1 LDLKA
6 PGLKTRPN
14 KSGPPSY
21 YWVAANVTKK
31 AKGFPMP
38 TQRLHGTP
46 EEILFRCGQLTAELY
61 EWMNGQEA
69 KPEYDGSLK
78 SLIEFYR
85 FTEESPY
92 HAIKHNTRAMYDESL
107 DLLIKTVGGRKLAS
121 LSGLDFNR
129 WYAKL
134 KEPAEHTEKE
144 LAAAKEAGIKPE
156 PKPERMRRAY
166 KAVQV
171 LRIVVKFGVV
181 ANLSDCVRLAT
192 ILQNMRFASPP
203 ARTQQITFEQVQAI
217 CTEALKQGR
226 VSIAIAQALQFEL
239 TLRQVDVIGLWEPL
253 AKGDEGKGIIS
264 ARRRWTGGLL
274 WSHIDSKGVL
284 KKITTKTGQIAE
296 HDTTAYPFLRT
307 LLDAVPMEKRIGP
320 IIIDEQSGL
329 PYRDRQR
336 YAKVWRKI
344 AESCGVPKE
353 VWNRDSR
360 AGGVTEGSDAG
371 ANIEHLR
378 HHANHSNIATT
389 GKYNRNTLEKTR
401 RVAELRVAHRTTAE
415 HDKN

>member
-1 LDLKA
+1 MDLKA

-14 KSGPPSY
+14 KSGLPSY

-38 TQRLHGTP
+38 TQRLHGTL

-107 DLLIKTVGGRKLAS
+107 DLLVKTVGGRKLAS

-144 LAAAKEAGIKPE
+144 LSAAKDAGVKPE

-166 KAVQV
+166 KAMQV

-217 CTEALKQGR
+217 CTEAIKQGR
-226 VSIAIAQALQFEL
+226 LSIAIAQALQFEL

-253 AKGDEGKGIIS
+253 AKGDEGKGIVS

-401 RVAELRVAHRTTAE
+401 QVAELRVAHRTTAE